1 MSAASGDTLTPSK
14 KKFNVRRIVPFDS
27 ATPADPAEPGSRGSG
42 GEGGSG
48 GSGGSGGGP
57 SSAWG
62 SVPLSDRVQDVQ
74 SAKHGDH
81 GRAGGRGSFT
91 SQESWRRI
99 KHHHRLG
106 KTHRHALSAKEVLKL
121 FSTKRNRV
129 WMFLEYPQTCLA
141 KSLSYFMNLVIA
153 VSLLCFVLET
163 TVELASVP
171 GSIWFFVEMSVTFI
185 FSLELLV
192 RVCACPSFRLF
203 WCDCSAGSDGAAV
216 FNWFDILAIAPFYIE
231 LISVAIDPTQV
242 RRGIERVKR

>member
-27 ATPADPAEPGSRGSG
+27 ATPADPAEPGSRGTGGSEGSG

-48 GSGGSGGGP
+48 GGH